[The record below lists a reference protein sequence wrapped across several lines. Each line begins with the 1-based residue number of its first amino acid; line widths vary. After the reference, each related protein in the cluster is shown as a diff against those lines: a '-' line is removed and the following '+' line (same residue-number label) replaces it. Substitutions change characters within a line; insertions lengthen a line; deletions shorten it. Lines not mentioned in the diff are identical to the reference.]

1 MESNSRAR
9 CAQEMQH
16 VGSSLL
22 IRLTGR
28 TEHIHIF
35 YSYANQNKLKIGQKY
50 TEVNEISNQIIL
62 CVNMLAR
69 TNKWQN
75 AFIYSKN
82 TYSIGLCQV

>member
-1 MESNSRAR
+1 MQLLVTQPYVILSCVWQTQMESNSRAR
-9 CAQEMQH
+9 CAQEMQR

-62 CVNMLAR
+62 CGNMLAR
-69 TNKWQN
+69 TNK
-75 AFIYSKN
+75 
-82 TYSIGLCQV
+82 